1 MGGAV
6 EMEGAAARGGL
17 QLHGPT
23 SAWRCHV
30 AGLARPELPPTP
42 HAHNPQPWLA
52 DRGRSLED
60 DSQGQFSLFIA
71 LSLSRTMKMNILMDV
86 VSSGKEL

>member
-52 DRGRSLED
+52 RTEVED
-60 DSQGQFSLFIA
+60 DSQGQFSLFTA
-71 LSLSRTMKMNILMDV
+71 LSLSRTMKMNILMNV